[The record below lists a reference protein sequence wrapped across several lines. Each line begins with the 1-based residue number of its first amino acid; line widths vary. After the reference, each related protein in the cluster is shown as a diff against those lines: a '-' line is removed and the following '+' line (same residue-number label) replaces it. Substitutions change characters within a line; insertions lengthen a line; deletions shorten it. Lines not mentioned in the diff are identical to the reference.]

1 MEIQK
6 HFRRALPKGARYSDR
21 LSRELH
27 LIEKNGFERTF
38 LNVREILDLVP
49 GKRHIT
55 RGSAGCSLVAYLL
68 GIHNMDPVSGGFALS
83 RFMHENR
90 SDLPDVDLDFAYN
103 ERDEVVDAV
112 MSRYAGRAA
121 RISNHVMFRRRSA
134 LRQALRD
141 MGHRSFVPRHSDL
154 ADIVGDRMPELLE
167 RAAAIEGGLKNYS
180 LHCGGV
186 VIFEDGVPDDLKI
199 GETQIRLNKDE
210 VDEARLFKI
219 DILCNRGLAQL
230 NDLSSRSLESYPETD
245 EATSD
250 IFRSGRTWGITFGE
264 SPAQRR
270 LYAEVS
276 PRSRA
281 DVSFCLALIRPLP
294 SADGRRREILRDRS
308 SGIVYDDDGIA
319 MIQRALNCSES
330 EAELYRRSFCKKDE
344 VGIADFKSRI
354 SHHPMASDICRQ
366 LGYFSLYSF
375 CKAHARSYGDLV
387 WALGYEKSRQP
398 KRFWWSA
405 LNHAQSMYRP
415 WVHAQEAKLSGLS
428 FDSFGS
434 GPWGLDGDV
443 LVPSKPESS
452 GDGWSQ
458 FERRGW
464 WTSPRFMPGMF
475 RRVNGDRVSFR
486 GLIATGRLHSVNG
499 RKITFVTV
507 GVGYGEYLDVV
518 LDGEH
523 DFDRHEVLSG
533 SGPRRNRSVSCSSF
547 EFGSAYESPRQLEIW
562 TTGTRSS

>member
-1 MEIQK
+1 MNQ
-6 HFRRALPKGARYSDR
+6 
-21 LSRELH
+21 
-27 LIEKNGFERTF
+27 EKNGFERTF

-68 GIHNMDPVSGGFALS
+68 GIHSMDPVAGGFALS

-103 ERDEVVDAV
+103 ERDEVVEAV

-167 RAAAIEGGLKNYS
+167 RASAIEGGLKNYS

-186 VIFEDGVPDDLKI
+186 VIFEDGVPDELKI
-199 GETQIRLNKDE
+199 GDTQIRLNKDE

-245 EATSD
+245 EATSEM
-250 IFRSGRTWGITFGE
+250 FRSGRTWGVTFGE

-270 LYAEVS
+270 LYAEVR

-319 MIQRALNCSES
+319 MIQRSLNCSES
-330 EAELYRRSFCKKDE
+330 DAELYRRSFCKKDE
-344 VGIADFKSRI
+344 AGIAEFKSRI
-354 SHHPMASDICRQ
+354 SHHPMASEICRQ

-415 WVHAQEAKLSGLS
+415 WVHAQEAKLSGLR

-434 GPWGLDGDV
+434 GPWGLDGDS

-475 RRVNGDRVSFR
+475 SRVNGDRVSFR
-486 GLIATGRLHSVNG
+486 GLIATGRFHSVGG
-499 RKITFVTV
+499 RKITFVTL
-507 GVGYGEYLDVV
+507 GVGYGQYLDVV
-518 LDGEH
+518 LEGEH

-533 SGPRRNRSVSCSSF
+533 FGLRRNRSVSCSSF
-547 EFGSAYESPRQLEIW
+547 EFGSACESPRQLEIW

>member
-1 MEIQK
+1 MEIKK
-6 HFRRALPKGARYSDR
+6 HFRRPVPRGAAYADR

-68 GIHNMDPVSGGFALS
+68 GIHNMDPVAGGFALS
-83 RFMHENR
+83 RFMHERR

-103 ERDEVVDAV
+103 ERDEVVEAV
-112 MSRYAGRAA
+112 MSRYSGRAA
-121 RISNHVMFRRRSA
+121 RISNHVTFRRRSA

-141 MGHRSFVPRHSDL
+141 MGHRGFVSRHDDL
-154 ADIVGDRMPELLE
+154 MELAGDRLPELLD
-167 RAAAIEGGLKNYS
+167 RAASIEGGLKNYS

-186 VIFEDGVPDDLKI
+186 VIFEDGVPENLKI
-199 GETQIRLNKDE
+199 SDTQIRLNKDE

-230 NDLSSRSLESYPETD
+230 NDLSGRSLESYPETD
-245 EATSD
+245 AETSEV
-250 IFRSGRTWGITFGE
+250 FRSGRTWGITFGE

-270 LYAEVS
+270 LYAEVR
-276 PRSRA
+276 PRSRS

-319 MIQRALNCSES
+319 MIQRVLNCSES
-330 EAELYRRSFCKKDE
+330 EAELYRKSFCRKDE
-344 VGIADFKSRI
+344 VGISEFKSRI

-398 KRFWWSA
+398 KKFWWSA

-428 FDSFGS
+428 FESFGS

-443 LVPSKPESS
+443 LVPSKPETK

-458 FERRGW
+458 FSRRGW
-464 WTSPRFMPGMF
+464 WTSKRFMPGMF
-475 RRVNGDRVSFR
+475 CRGNGERVSFN

-499 RKITFVTV
+499 RKITFVTI

-523 DFDRHEVLSG
+523 DFDRHETLSG
-533 SGPRRNRSVSCSSF
+533 TGTYRGRSVSCSSC
-547 EFGSAYESPRQLEIW
+547 EFGMVHDGSKQIPIW
-562 TTGTRSS
+562 NLS